1 MNKLQ
6 RFIAAN
12 DLDEI
17 KVMNVLQLNGIISD
31 CAVMAEDVSDA
42 DFDRA
47 WKFVATCE
55 MKELTANAGSP
66 ASTPPSR

>member
-1 MNKLQ
+1 MAPVMNKLE

-12 DLDEI
+12 DLDEV
-17 KVMNVLQLNGIISD
+17 KVMNALQLEGIISD
-31 CAVMAEDVSDA
+31 CAVMAADVSDA

-55 MKELTANAGSP
+55 LKEVTATPGSP
-66 ASTPPSR
+66 S